1 MSFPL
6 QQGVQKIILLE
17 LLFKTSKIQEMQ
29 IYIRNLAIDD
39 YDELKEAMQKAY
51 PAMSENI
58 WSKKSIEKLIKI
70 FPSGQICITV
80 DGKIAAVCLSLIVQ
94 YELFGDDHTY
104 REITGNYTF
113 DTHSET
119 GNVLY
124 GIEIFVDPEFRELR
138 LARRLYD
145 ARKELCEKLNLKSII
160 VGGRIPNYHLYS
172 PELSPRQYIQKVR
185 KKEIY
190 DPVLSFQLANN
201 FLPIKILN
209 NYLPEDLHSE
219 ENAVL
224 LQWNNIYYSKKPN
237 TMQDSVIRLGLVQWQ
252 MRHFKD
258 IDAFYEQVE
267 FFVNVMADYKSD
279 FIMFPELFNTPLLAP
294 FNHLSERESMLKLA
308 EITHEIKQKISEFA
322 ISYNINIIA
331 GSMPIEEN
339 GELYNVSYLL
349 HRDGKID
356 EHRKIHIT
364 PNEKKYYGMKGG
376 NQIKVIDTDCG
387 KVGLVICYD
396 VEFPELPRLL
406 AKQGMKILFVPF
418 LTDTQNA
425 YTRVRHCAAARA
437 IENECYV
444 AIAGCVGNLPGV
456 NNMDIQYGQAAVFT
470 PSDFP
475 FPSNAIKGEATPNT
489 ETTLIVDVDLNHL
502 KELHHYGAVRT
513 ISDRRTDLYD
523 VISYDEEE

>member
-1 MSFPL
+1 MHIESR
-6 QQGVQKIILLE
+6 K
-17 LLFKTSKIQEMQ
+17 
-29 IYIRNLAIDD
+29 LAIAD
-39 YDELKEAMQKAY
+39 YEELRETMSKAY
-51 PAMSENI
+51 PTMSESI
-58 WSKKSIEKLIKI
+58 WTKKNIEKLIRI
-70 FPSGQICITV
+70 FPEGQICITV
-80 DGKIAAVCLSLIVQ
+80 DDKIAAVALSLIVNYQ
-94 YELFGDDHTY
+94 LFGDDHTY
-104 REITGNYTF
+104 KEITGNSTF
-113 DTHSET
+113 NTHSDT

-124 GIEIFVDPEFRELR
+124 GIEIFVDPEYRKLR

-145 ARKELCEKLNLKSII
+145 VRKELCETLNLKSIM
-160 VGGRIPNYHLYS
+160 VGGRIPNYHLHS
-172 PELSPRQYIQKVR
+172 DELTPRAYIKKVR
-185 KKEIY
+185 NKELY

-201 FLPIKILN
+201 FLPVRILK
-209 NYLPEDLHSE
+209 NYLPEDAHSE

-252 MRHFKD
+252 MRHFKT
-258 IDAFYEQVE
+258 IDAFFEQVE

-279 FIMFPELFNTPLLAP
+279 FIMFPEFFNTPLLAP
-294 FNHLSERESMLKLA
+294 FNHLSERESMFKLA
-308 EITHEIKQKISEFA
+308 EFTEEIKNKISEFA

-331 GSMPIEEN
+331 GSMPLVEN
-339 GELYNVSYLL
+339 DELFNVSYML

-364 PNEKKYYGMKGG
+364 PNERKYYGMKGG
-376 NQIKVIDTDCG
+376 DQIKVIDTDCG

-396 VEFPELPRLL
+396 VEFPELPRIL
-406 AKQGMKILFVPF
+406 ADQGMKILFVPY

-425 YTRVRHCAAARA
+425 YMRVRHCAAARA

-470 PSDFP
+470 PSDFA
-475 FPSNAIKGEATPNT
+475 FPSNAVKGEATANT
-489 ETTLIVDVDLNHL
+489 ETTLIVDVDLNLL

-513 ISDRRTDLYD
+513 MTDRRSDLYATVD
-523 VISYDEEE
+523 LNSDKE

>member
-1 MSFPL
+1 
-6 QQGVQKIILLE
+6 
-17 LLFKTSKIQEMQ
+17 MQ
-29 IYIRNLAIDD
+29 IDIRKLAIED
-39 YDELKEAMQKAY
+39 YDELKETMQKAY

-58 WSKKSIEKLIKI
+58 WSKKSIQKLIRI
-70 FPSGQICITV
+70 FRDGQICITV
-80 DGKIAAVCLSLIVQ
+80 DGKIAAVALSLIVQ
-94 YELFGDDHTY
+94 YELYGDDHTY
-104 REITGNYTF
+104 KEITGNYTF
-113 DTHSET
+113 NTHSET

-124 GIEIFVDPEFRELR
+124 GIEVFVDPEFRKLR

-145 ARKELCEKLNLKSII
+145 VRKELCETLNLKSIM

-172 PELSPRQYIQKVR
+172 SELSPRAYIQKVR
-185 KKEIY
+185 NKEIY
-190 DPVLSFQLANN
+190 DPVLSFQLANS
-201 FLPIKILN
+201 FLPVRILK
-209 NYLPEDLHSE
+209 NYLPEDQHSE
-219 ENAVL
+219 QNAVL

-252 MRHFKD
+252 MRHFKNL
-258 IDAFYEQVE
+258 DAFFEQVE

-294 FNHLSERESMLKLA
+294 FNHLSERESMFKLA
-308 EITHEIKQKISEFA
+308 ELTEEIKQKLSEFA
-322 ISYNINIIA
+322 IGYNINIVG
-331 GSMPIEEN
+331 GSMPIVED
-339 GELYNVSYLL
+339 GELYNISYLL

-376 NQIKVIDTDCG
+376 NEIKVIDTDCG

-396 VEFPELPRLL
+396 VEFPELPRIL
-406 AKQGMKILFVPF
+406 ADQGMKILFVPY

-456 NNMDIQYGQAAVFT
+456 NNMDIQFGQAAVFT
-470 PSDFP
+470 PSDFA
-475 FPSNAIKGEATPNT
+475 FPSNAIKGEATANT
-489 ETTLIVDVDLNHL
+489 ETTLIVDVDLNLL

-513 ISDRRTDLYD
+513 MTDRRLDLYATVNYNSD
-523 VISYDEEE
+523 TE

>member
-1 MSFPL
+1 
-6 QQGVQKIILLE
+6 
-17 LLFKTSKIQEMQ
+17 MQ
-29 IYIRNLAIDD
+29 IDIRKLAIED
-39 YDELKEAMQKAY
+39 YEELRETMMKAY
-51 PAMSENI
+51 PTMSQSI
-58 WSKKSIEKLIKI
+58 WSKKSIEKLIRI
-70 FPSGQICITV
+70 FRDGQICITV
-80 DGKIAAVCLSLIVQ
+80 DGKIAAVALSLIVQ
-94 YELFGDDHTY
+94 YELYGDDHTY
-104 REITGNYTF
+104 KEITGNYTF
-113 DTHSET
+113 NTHSET

-124 GIEIFVDPEFRELR
+124 GIEIFVDPEYRKLR

-145 ARKELCEKLNLKSII
+145 VRKELCETLNLKSIM
-160 VGGRIPNYHLYS
+160 VGGRIPNYHLHS
-172 PELSPRQYIQKVR
+172 DKLSPRAYIQKVR
-185 KKEIY
+185 NKEIY

-201 FLPIKILN
+201 FLPVRILK

-252 MRHFKD
+252 MRHFKT

-279 FIMFPELFNTPLLAP
+279 FIMFPEFFNTPLLAP
-294 FNHLSERESMLKLA
+294 FNHLSERESMFKLA
-308 EITHEIKQKISEFA
+308 ELTEQIKNKISELA
-322 ISYNINIIA
+322 IGYNINIIA
-331 GSMPIEEN
+331 GSMPLVEN
-339 GELYNVSYLL
+339 GDLYNVSYLL

-364 PNEKKYYGMKGG
+364 PNERKFYGMKGG
-376 NQIKVIDTDCG
+376 SEIKVIDTDCG

-396 VEFPELPRLL
+396 VEFPELPRIL
-406 AKQGMKILFVPF
+406 ADQGMKILFVPY

-425 YTRVRHCAAARA
+425 YVRVRHCAAARA

-470 PSDFP
+470 PSDFA
-475 FPSNAIKGEATPNT
+475 FPSNAVKGEATPNT
-489 ETTLIVDVDLNHL
+489 ETTLIVDVDLNLL

-513 ISDRRTDLYD
+513 MSDRRSDLYATLD
-523 VISYDEEE
+523 LNAEKD

>member
-1 MSFPL
+1 
-6 QQGVQKIILLE
+6 
-17 LLFKTSKIQEMQ
+17 MQ
-29 IYIRNLAIDD
+29 IEIRKLSIGD
-39 YDELKEAMQKAY
+39 YEELRDTMQKAY
-51 PAMSENI
+51 PAMSESI
-58 WSKKSIEKLIKI
+58 WSKKSIQKLIKI
-70 FPSGQICITV
+70 FPEGQICITV
-80 DGKIAAVCLSLIVQ
+80 DDKIAAVCLSLKVQ

-104 REITGNYTF
+104 KEITGNYTF
-113 DTHSET
+113 NTHSET

-160 VGGRIPNYHLYS
+160 VGGRIPHYHLHS
-172 PELSPRQYIQKVR
+172 TDLSPREYIQQVR

-201 FLPIKILN
+201 FLPVRVLK

-224 LQWNNIYYSKKPN
+224 MQWNNIYYSKKPN

-258 IDAFYEQVE
+258 IDSFFEQVE

-279 FIMFPELFNTPLLAP
+279 FIMFPEFFNTPLLAP
-294 FNHLSERESMLKLA
+294 FNALSERESMFKLA
-308 EITHEIKQKISEFA
+308 ELTEEIKIRLSQLA
-322 ISYNINIIA
+322 ISYNINIIG
-331 GSMPIEEN
+331 GSMPYADTEKDD
-339 GELYNVSYLL
+339 LYNISYLL

-364 PNEKKYYGMKGG
+364 PNEKKFYGMKGG
-376 NQIKVIDTDCG
+376 NEIKVIDTDCG

-396 VEFPELPRLL
+396 VEFPELPRIL
-406 AKQGMKILFVPF
+406 ADQGMKILFVPY

-425 YTRVRHCAAARA
+425 YMRVRHCAAARA

-470 PSDFP
+470 PSDFA
-475 FPSNAIKGEATPNT
+475 FPSNAVKGEATPNT
-489 ETTLIVDVDLNHL
+489 ETTLIVDVDLNLL

-513 ISDRRTDLYD
+513 MTDRRKDLYD
-523 VISYDEEE
+523 TINHNSETE